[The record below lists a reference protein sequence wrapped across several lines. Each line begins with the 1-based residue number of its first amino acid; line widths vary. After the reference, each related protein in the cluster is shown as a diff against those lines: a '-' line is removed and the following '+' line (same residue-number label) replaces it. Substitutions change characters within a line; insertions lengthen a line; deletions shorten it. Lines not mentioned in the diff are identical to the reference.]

1 MEIYSKE
8 EYKALEKELKKLKRT
23 SEKKIDSL
31 NKQIKQLKEDYAAL
45 LETACEH
52 VTE

>member
-1 MEIYSKE
+1 MEIYSKA
-8 EYKALEKELKKLKRT
+8 EYKALEKELKQVKRA
-23 SEKKIDSL
+23 SEKKIESL
-31 NKQIKQLKEDYAAL
+31 NKQIKQLKEDYAVL